1 MDREPVGQAESV
13 AAQRAWWDAQAR
25 DYYQEHGSFLGDAKF
40 VWGPEGWTE
49 AELQL
54 LSPTELPPGP
64 ILEIG
69 AGAAQCSRWL
79 AAQGRT
85 VVASDLSGGMLA
97 QGAAIARRVGGAI
110 PLMQA
115 DGARLPFAD
124 AAFAVVFTAYGVMP
138 FVADAAAVLAQAAR
152 VLVPGG
158 RFVFATTHPIRWAF
172 PDVPGEAGLTATQS
186 YWDTRPYVERG
197 PAAGLAMSST
207 TGPPANGCAW
217 CTPRG
222 WCCAIWSSRS
232 GPSALPKTGAAGHR
246 RGGASYRARRSSSAT
261 NPARAS
267 HTGVV
272 TPAR

>member
-1 MDREPVGQAESV
+1 MGEEIRVDREPVGQAESV

-25 DYYQEHGSFLGDAKF
+25 DYYQEHGSFLGDAEF

-197 PAAGLAMSST
+197 PRGRVSYVEHHRTTGEWVRLVHAAGLVLRDLVEPQWPERT
-207 TGPPANGCAW
+207 THDWGGWSP
-217 CTPRG
+217 TRG
-222 WCCAIWSSRS
+222 RVIPGTAIFVCDKPGTR
-232 GPSALPKTGAAGHR
+232 
-246 RGGASYRARRSSSAT
+246 
-261 NPARAS
+261 
-267 HTGVV
+267 
-272 TPAR
+272 